1 MTRAPEVLLV
11 RASNPGPLTGSGTN
25 TWIYG
30 QGETVVIDPGPAD
43 ERHLEQVMAT
53 AGRIGRVVM
62 VACTHHH
69 IDHLEGA
76 ARLCE
81 LAQAPLAVHFRRA
94 TDPRT
99 LPLHDGDRLLVGG
112 GALVAIHTPGHASD
126 HLCFF
131 EESSRILFTGDHVL
145 QGTTSL
151 VVPPDGDMAEYL
163 SSLDRVLRLGP
174 RRLLPGHGE
183 PIEAAETA
191 IADLIAHRLL
201 REEQILQQ
209 LQSGPAGPDS
219 LTPRLYAS
227 YPPEVL
233 GIAAGMVL
241 AHLQKLEQEGKV
253 LRVPGELPDQ
263 FERVDQSNES

>member
-1 MTRAPEVLLV
+1 VTSIVRLRAP
-11 RASNPGPLTGSGTN
+11 NPGALTGAGTN

-30 QGETVVIDPGPAD
+30 LGETVVIDPGPAD
-43 ERHLEQVMAT
+43 EGHLERVLAT
-53 AGRIGRVVM
+53 ATRHGRVVM

-69 IDHLEGA
+69 RDHLEGA
-76 ARLCE
+76 ARFCE
-81 LAQAPLAVHFRRA
+81 LTGAPLAVYFRRA
-94 TDPRT
+94 TDHRT

-112 GALVAIHTPGHASD
+112 GGLVAIHTPGHASD

-151 VVPPDGDMAEYL
+151 VVPPDGDMTAYL
-163 SSLDRVLRLGP
+163 SSLDRVLRLRP
-174 RRLLPGHGE
+174 SRLLPGHGE

-191 IADLIAHRLL
+191 ITDLIAHRIQ

-209 LQSGPAGPDS
+209 LESGPAGPDS

-233 GIAAGMVL
+233 GMAAGTVL
-241 AHLQKLEQEGKV
+241 AHLLKLEQEGKV
-253 LRVPGELPDQ
+253 RRVFGDLPDQ
-263 FERVDQSNES
+263 FEPVGQSRRS